1 MMASPSAHKAI
12 RIMALNLASI
22 AIKTRFNN
30 DVKLSHLT
38 GDINFDNILASH
50 CDEVHARWRN
60 TTLRGC
66 ITLNWHRQMH
76 KGREQID
83 VSIHCNGQ
91 LCGLMLCRY
100 SRRRINVNLRFLE
113 GCPHPHL
120 NPLIGYIMPIGLII
134 AENFAI
140 AYEAEQVS
148 ISNPEKLLIPRYRDH
163 GYGLTQQDKDR
174 ERRKC
179 PIRGKLLIKKIQG

>member
-1 MMASPSAHKAI
+1 MAPISTHKNI
-12 RIMALNLASI
+12 RNMALSLASV
-22 AIKTRFNN
+22 ALKTQFINN
-30 DVKLSHLT
+30 AQLSHLT
-38 GDINFDNILASH
+38 GQIQFDNILARH
-50 CDEVHARWRN
+50 CDEVHNGWRN
-60 TTLRGC
+60 TPLRGC

-120 NPLIGYIMPIGLII
+120 NPLIGYVMPIGLII

-140 AYEAEQVS
+140 AYQAEQVS
-148 ISNPEKLLIPRYRDH
+148 ISNPEKLLIPRYRNH